1 MPHSLFLG
9 SALATQDRLS
19 SNPSKALLPS
29 PTISIDSLEPANKTV
44 SYLRRLFLT
53 ARNSIVSA
61 LHVRQETENHPK
73 PKCHA
78 DRDNNTLA
86 FVKAHL
92 YHGII
97 DMAISLL
104 GIAVSINALYVSF
117 VKRFADKNS

>member
-19 SNPSKALLPS
+19 SKPSKALLPS
-29 PTISIDSLEPANKTV
+29 PIISIDSSEPANKTV
-44 SYLRRLFLT
+44 SFLRRLFLT

-61 LHVRQETENHPK
+61 LHETENHPK

-104 GIAVSINALYVSF
+104 GIAVSINALYVSS
-117 VKRFADKNS
+117 VKRFADKNSQ